1 MTIQK
6 CPLCGGRVNNSVCST
21 CGYEIPDEDSI
32 SAMYD
37 YDPSNDGPSEEKQSE
52 KLSEYDMPSLA
63 APDFDK
69 AAPQNLNIK
78 AAAVNYPPVN
88 QAVNR
93 PAPRVVVQP
102 KVNAPVQ
109 RGQNAP
115 PAYNNPQINQP
126 SNQTSFSVMDMIVK
140 DVADFVR
147 ANWWKFLLLL
157 FVPPSGFAFSIF
169 YWLKCKL
176 KGGFESGVAA
186 VFFAVATIWLMVND
200 IDIFGLGGL
209 VWSILGY

>member
-6 CPLCGGRVNNSVCST
+6 CPLCGGRVNNSVCSN

-37 YDPSNDGPSEEKQSE
+37 YDPSNDGPTEEKQPE
-52 KLSEYDMPSLA
+52 RASEYDMPSLS
-63 APDFDK
+63 PLDYDK
-69 AAPQNLNIK
+69 ASPQKLNIK
-78 AAAVNYPPVN
+78 AVANNPPVN

-93 PAPRVVVQP
+93 PAPRVVAQP
-102 KVNAPVQ
+102 KVNAPAQ

-115 PAYNNPQINQP
+115 PAYNKPQKNQP
-126 SNQTSFSVMDMIVK
+126 ANQNSFSVVDMIVK
-140 DVADFVR
+140 DVADFVL
-147 ANWWKFLLLL
+147 AHWWKLLLLL
-157 FVPPSGFAFSIF
+157 FVPPSGLAFSIF

-186 VFFAVATIWLMVND
+186 VLFAAATIWLMVND

-209 VWSILGY
+209 VWSMLGY